1 MVTSTPVTR
10 VPREAT
16 QPPADDLLSY
26 DDVLARLATLA
37 GNPRV
42 RLRYIG
48 TTHQG
53 RAIPM
58 IVVTSPDAAD
68 RLDYHQAVAARLA
81 GPTISHTSVA
91 EPREIG
97 EQLTSLPSDARLPV
111 LIAGASFGFEA
122 SHVEAL
128 VELAETLAA
137 DDGPAVREILA
148 TTVVLIVPLMNPD
161 GRELSIREWRSHRL
175 SSGSTGVGNHYH
187 ILINRDF
194 RHLSQ
199 PESQAIARVVN
210 EWHPFVLWDVH
221 EDAYVLG
228 WKFEEVCLCPP
239 TEFDAPRGIDPVVQ
253 DEAKRFGAA
262 IAAAWERAGFNYLYH
277 PEGRHGWITTPA
289 DEPDA
294 MSGSTGRITLAMGV
308 RGIPSFITESARTN
322 GAQTWEDRNREK
334 VTAGLAIL
342 ETVAQDPDRL
352 AGSVRAVRQ
361 RAFADGAA
369 DGGFFLIPGDQ
380 PPDRIAETVR
390 VLRGHGIA
398 IYQAT
403 NRPDHLVVPEG
414 QPECHAIEALLSY
427 DYAEHDALTAAF
439 GVRVVPSRALDPGER
454 DGWQREPLTPIAF
467 RDVPSRDLVLAV
479 PASNRIAVPNVHD
492 GVMLINRLL
501 RTPGCAVRWDPG
513 PAGGFVV
520 DLGGSRSVLEDAA
533 SDLAVE
539 LAPASPGAAGT
550 AVELR
555 RPRVG
560 LYAGQGVNVAEAASF
575 GSLRWLLHRWEF
587 SPALM
592 EAEHLTEDV
601 LSNIDILIVPNGD
614 AGQIVHGW
622 NGEALWYRE
631 PWELPGTPR
640 PLAPAEVAAVR
651 AFVEG
656 GGHYLGLDAGGGILA
671 GPLFL
676 GLLDFEVAANN
687 LGLGLVDLRIAEPP
701 SALFAG
707 LAGSWDRTGRWRDG
721 ILPALY
727 WSERFSAIDGG
738 SVFRAGS
745 GTRVLASY
753 AAAHPVP
760 GPPNL
765 VHVERLTVPGADAA
779 IIAGDV
785 GNGRVTV
792 SGIEP
797 SFRCYWSSTFRLIS
811 NAIFD
816 AATVR

>member
-26 DDVLARLATLA
+26 DTLLARLAALE

-42 RLRYIG
+42 RLRFIG

-53 RAIPM
+53 RRIPM
-58 IVVTSPDAAD
+58 VVVTSPDAAD

-81 GPTISHTSVA
+81 GPTVTHATVA
-91 EPREIG
+91 TPRETG
-97 EQLTSLPSDARLPV
+97 DQLTSLPADARLPV

-128 VELAETLAA
+128 VELAEILAA
-137 DDGPAVREILA
+137 DDGPSVRRILE
-148 TTVVLIVPLMNPD
+148 TSVVLIVPLMNPD
-161 GRELSIREWRSHRL
+161 GRELSIREWRAHRL

-199 PESQAIARVVN
+199 PESRAIAGVVN

-221 EDAYVLG
+221 EDAFVLG
-228 WKFEEVCLCPP
+228 WKFAEVCLCPP
-239 TEFDAPRGIDPVVQ
+239 TEFDAPRGIDPLVQ

-262 IAAAWERAGFNYLYH
+262 IAAAWEREGFNYLYH

-361 RAFADGAA
+361 RAFAEGQTE
-369 DGGFFLIPGDQ
+369 GGFFLIPLDQ

-398 IYQAT
+398 IYRAT
-403 NRPDHLVVPEG
+403 DRPDHLVVPES
-414 QPECHAIEALLSY
+414 QPERHAIEALLSY
-427 DYAEHDALTAAF
+427 DFAEHDALTAAF
-439 GVRVVPSRALDPGER
+439 GVRVIPSRTLEPAER
-454 DGWQREPLTPIAF
+454 DRWRGEPLTPLGI
-467 RDVPSRDLVLAV
+467 RDIPSRSLALAA
-479 PASNRIAVPNVHD
+479 PASNLIAIPNAHD
-492 GVMLINRLL
+492 GVTLVNRLL

-513 PAGGFVV
+513 SAGGFVA
-520 DLGGSRSVLEDAA
+520 DLAGSRSVLEDAA

-539 LAPASPGAAGT
+539 LAPVPPATSGT

-560 LYAGQGVNVAEAASF
+560 LFAGQGVNVAEAASF
-575 GSLRWLLHRWEF
+575 GSLLWLLHRWEF
-587 SPALM
+587 SPALL
-592 EAEHLTEDV
+592 EAEHLTDDV
-601 LSNIDILIVPNGD
+601 LGGIDILIVPNGD
-614 AGQIVHGW
+614 AHQIMHGW
-622 NGEALWYRE
+622 NGEALWYRA

-640 PLAPAEVAAVR
+640 PWAPAEIAAVR
-651 AFVEG
+651 AFVAG
-656 GGHYLGLDAGGGILA
+656 GGHYFGLDAGGGILA
-671 GPLFL
+671 GPRFL

-687 LGLGLVDLRIAEPP
+687 LGLGLVDLRIADPS

-707 LAGSWDRTGRWRDG
+707 LAGSWDRAGRWRDG

-738 SVFRAGS
+738 SVFRAGP
-745 GTRVLASY
+745 GTRVLARY

-765 VHVERLTVPGADAA
+765 VHVERLTAPGASAA

-785 GNGRVTV
+785 GKGRVTV
-792 SGIEP
+792 CGIEP
-797 SFRCYWSSTFRLIS
+797 SFRCYWSGTFRLIS